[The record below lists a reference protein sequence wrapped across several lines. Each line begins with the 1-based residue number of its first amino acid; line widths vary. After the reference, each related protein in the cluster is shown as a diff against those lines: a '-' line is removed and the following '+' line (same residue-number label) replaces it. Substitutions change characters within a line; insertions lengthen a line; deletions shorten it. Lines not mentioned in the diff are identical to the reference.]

1 MTVLVTG
8 ATGKVGSRVL
18 AQLLA
23 DGRAARAGTRRS
35 DIPLDWSTP
44 ATWTPA
50 LSGVDAL
57 FLVLPGGDDGH
68 RSVAGI
74 GDHAQ
79 AFLEA
84 ASQAGVRRVVLMT
97 ALGMNYAPSEVDQRA
112 VELRL
117 QESDFEWSIV
127 RPNWF
132 HQNFTE
138 GPLRDLAVANHGV
151 LRIPAGEAA
160 VSFIDA
166 NDIAAVSVTAL
177 RGTHGNREYDVTGEE
192 ALTFTQAAAITARA
206 GLPVTAY
213 ESVSDEEFRRSAT
226 ALGWHPE
233 YVDTLSGLY
242 AVIASGAN
250 AHTTPDATDL
260 LGRPLRTLA
269 EYAAAPGA

>member
-1 MTVLVTG
+1 MTTLVTG

-23 DGRAARAGTRRS
+23 QGRPARAGTRRS
-35 DIPLDWSTP
+35 AVPLDWSIRK
-44 ATWTPA
+44 TWAPV
-50 LSGVDAL
+50 LRDVSEL

-68 RSVAGI
+68 RSVSGI
-74 GDHAQ
+74 GAQAQ
-79 AFLEA
+79 AFLEVA
-84 ASQAGVRRVVLMT
+84 RQVGVRRVVLMT
-97 ALGMNYAPSEVDQRA
+97 ALGMNHAPSDVDQRR
-112 VELRL
+112 VELWL
-117 QESDFEWSIV
+117 QQSDFEWSIV

-138 GPLRDLAVANHGV
+138 GPLRDLARSNCGV
-151 LRIPAGEAA
+151 LRIPAGDAA

-166 NDIAAVSVTAL
+166 SDIAAVSVAAL
-177 RGTHGNREYDVTGEE
+177 TGAHGNREYDVTGEE
-192 ALTFTQAAAITARA
+192 AFTFTEAAAITANA
-206 GLPVTAY
+206 GIPVSAY
-213 ESVSDEEFRRSAT
+213 EAVSDAEFRFAAT

-250 AHTTPDATDL
+250 AHVTSDAVDL

-269 EYAAAPGA
+269 EYAASPGA

>member
-1 MTVLVTG
+1 MTILVTG
-8 ATGKVGSRVL
+8 ATGKVGRRVL
-18 AQLLA
+18 SQLLA
-23 DGRAARAGTRRS
+23 SGHTARAATRRS
-35 DIPLDWSTP
+35 EIPLDWSNID
-44 ATWTPA
+44 TWTPA
-50 LSGVDAL
+50 LSGVEAL

-68 RSVAGI
+68 RSVAGT
-74 GDHAQ
+74 GDQAQ
-79 AFLEA
+79 EFLEVA
-84 ASQAGVRRVVLMT
+84 GRAGVRRVVLMT

-112 VELRL
+112 VELRV

-138 GPLRDLAVANHGV
+138 GPLRDLADANRGV
-151 LRIPAGEAA
+151 LRIPAGQAA

-166 NDIAAVSVTAL
+166 NDIAAVSVAAL
-177 RGTHGNREYDVTGEE
+177 TGNHGNREYDITGEE
-192 ALTFTQAAAITARA
+192 ALTFTEATAITAKA

-213 ESVSDEEFRRSAT
+213 EAVSDEEFRRSAT

-250 AHTTPDATDL
+250 SHITSDATNVL
-260 LGRPLRTLA
+260 SRPLRTLA

>member
-23 DGRAARAGTRRS
+23 TGRAARSGTRRS
-35 DIPLDWSTP
+35 DPPLDWSLP
-44 ATWTPA
+44 AMWAPA
-50 LSGVDAL
+50 LDGVDAL

-74 GDHAQ
+74 GDQAQ
-79 AFLEA
+79 AFLETA
-84 ASQAGVRRVVLMT
+84 GRAGVRRVVLMT
-97 ALGMNYAPSEVDQRA
+97 ALGMDYAPSHVDQRA

-138 GPLRDLAVANHGV
+138 GPLRDLAAANHGV

-160 VSFIDA
+160 VSFIDV
-166 NDIAAVSVTAL
+166 NDIAAVSVAAL
-177 RGTHGNREYDVTGEE
+177 TGNQGNREYDVTGEE
-192 ALTFTQAAAITARA
+192 ALTFTQAAAITAQA

-213 ESVSDEEFRRSAT
+213 EPVSDEEFRRSAT

-233 YVDTLSGLY
+233 YVATLSGLY
-242 AVIASGAN
+242 AVIAEGAN
-250 AHTTPDATDL
+250 AHITSDATDL

-269 EYAAAPGA
+269 EYSAAAGT

>member
-1 MTVLVTG
+1 
-8 ATGKVGSRVL
+8 
-18 AQLLA
+18 
-23 DGRAARAGTRRS
+23 
-35 DIPLDWSTP
+35 
-44 ATWTPA
+44 
-50 LSGVDAL
+50 
-57 FLVLPGGDDGH
+57 
-68 RSVAGI
+68 
-74 GDHAQ
+74 
-79 AFLEA
+79 
-84 ASQAGVRRVVLMT
+84 
-97 ALGMNYAPSEVDQRA
+97 MNYAPSEVDQRA

-138 GPLRDLAVANHGV
+138 GSLRDLAVANHGV

-192 ALTFTQAAAITARA
+192 ALTFTQAAAITAQA

-213 ESVSDEEFRRSAT
+213 EPVSDEEFRRSAA

-242 AVIASGAN
+242 SVIASGAN